1 MEQRE
6 YSVRAGVGGLPVECF
21 LTARSFFEH
30 GMQQAFSEDHVH
42 ACFELLVCRRGAGFQ
57 FIDGQAHAY
66 GEGAVFVLAPFVTH
80 AHIGGGEP
88 ETRYSVRFILPEG
101 QESAKGCDPL
111 VGRALRRV
119 RETGYFQFVAQP
131 QLLALIDSLAGAVR
145 DGGRCAHL
153 VLGGLLSA
161 LFSYLVQEMAL
172 TFGEDGQP
180 LPVDDN
186 PNLRRFL
193 IDDFFNRLIDSN
205 ARMDELCSRVHLSQS
220 QLNRVIRELYGTTF
234 KQRMI
239 DVRLAYIK
247 YFLKY
252 SDLPVREIAQR
263 TGFAEDGNLSLF
275 FKQHCGLSPTQYRR
289 AERAQAA
296 RPQGA
301 RLT

>member
-1 MEQRE
+1 MVERD

-21 LTARSFFEH
+21 LTARTFFEH
-30 GMQQAFSEDHVH
+30 GTQHAFSEDHVH
-42 ACFELLVCRRGAGFQ
+42 ACFELLVCRHGSGFQ
-57 FIDGQAHAY
+57 FIDGRAHAY
-66 GEGAVFVLAPFVTH
+66 REGTVFVLRPFVTH
-80 AHIGGGEP
+80 AHVGDGSP

-101 QESAKGCDPL
+101 QENTGRCDPL
-111 VGRALRRV
+111 VPGAFCRLR
-119 RETGYFQFVAQP
+119 ENGDFQFAARPV
-131 QLLALIDSLAGAVR
+131 LLDLIDRLADAVR
-145 DGGRCAHL
+145 DGGDCAGL

-161 LFSYLVQEMAL
+161 VLSFLVQEICA
-172 TFGEDGQP
+172 TFGDGEQRAP
-180 LPVDDN
+180 LDDN

-205 ARMDELCSRVHLSQS
+205 ARMEELCERVHLSRS

-275 FKQHCGLSPTQYRR
+275 FRQHCGLSPTQYRR
-289 AERAQAA
+289 MERTEPVQQ
-296 RPQGA
+296 P
-301 RLT
+301 